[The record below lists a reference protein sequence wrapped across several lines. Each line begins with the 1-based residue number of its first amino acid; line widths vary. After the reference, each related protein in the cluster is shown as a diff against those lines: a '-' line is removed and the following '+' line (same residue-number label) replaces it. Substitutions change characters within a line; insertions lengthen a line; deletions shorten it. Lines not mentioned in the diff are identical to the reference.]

1 MYVVLAV
8 TAVVLAP
15 WAAIDRR
22 GAYFATKTYCQ
33 WVRWS
38 AAWMIGLKSE
48 VRGPVPDGEVLIAA
62 KHQSFFDII
71 LMVSVL
77 PKPKFIYKS
86 SLNYMPFVGSYARWL
101 GCVPVNR
108 GRRGEAI
115 RNMVTAV
122 TSSFAPPGQ
131 LIIYPQ
137 GTRVAPGVRAPFKV
151 GIAALY
157 IETGQACVPAATN
170 VGVFWPRRAVYRK
183 PGLAVVEFL
192 PSIPSSLDKAVFMQ
206 RVQESVEEN
215 SNRLML
221 EAGFQ
226 IPPNVQSATAE

>member
-1 MYVVLAV
+1 MKKIVLLSLLIIVSAPLFSQCNGRYDSEIFTSVSKTTVNSPNEEV
-8 TAVVLAP
+8 TFTVETS
-15 WAAIDRR
+15 D
-22 GAYFATKTYCQ
+22 F
-33 WVRWS
+33 
-38 AAWMIGLKSE
+38 
-48 VRGPVPDGEVLIAA
+48 
-62 KHQSFFDII
+62 
-71 LMVSVL
+71 
-77 PKPKFIYKS
+77 YKS

-226 IPPNVQSATAE
+226 IPPNV